1 MSDRNIAW
9 FGCPSGIAGD
19 MALGALIDAGAPVDE
34 IRSMLARL
42 AVPGWTLAAE
52 RVLRAGMSATRA
64 KVDCRHE
71 HAHRGL
77 SDIVGIIRAGELP
90 DRVEGRA
97 IAVFTKLAEVEARLH
112 GVSVDEVHFHEVGAL
127 DAIVDIVGVCC
138 ALEILGIDDI
148 GCSRIAVGT
157 GTVRAAHGVLPNPA
171 PAVPRL
177 LEGFAVVAVDETLEL
192 TTPTGAAL
200 MAALCNLR
208 GPMPEITISS
218 SGYGAGGRELSGRPN
233 CTQVVIG
240 TRSDAHWKD
249 NAGQPVVVLETN
261 VDDLTGEVLA
271 HTIDRL
277 IGAGALDA
285 WVTPIVMKKGRPA
298 HTVHVLSSPADR
310 DRLSRLLRDETGTL
324 GVRST
329 DSQRWMAERS
339 FSTVTIE
346 GHAIAIKHSA
356 GTAKAEFEDV
366 RAAAAALGRPLRLVR
381 DEAERLAAD
390 QRFDPPAAGSR

>member
-127 DAIVDIVGVCC
+127 DAI
-138 ALEILGIDDI
+138 A
-148 GCSRIAVGT
+148 
-157 GTVRAAHGVLPNPA
+157 
-171 PAVPRL
+171 
-177 LEGFAVVAVDETLEL
+177 
-192 TTPTGAAL
+192 
-200 MAALCNLR
+200 
-208 GPMPEITISS
+208 
-218 SGYGAGGRELSGRPN
+218 
-233 CTQVVIG
+233 
-240 TRSDAHWKD
+240 
-249 NAGQPVVVLETN
+249 
-261 VDDLTGEVLA
+261 
-271 HTIDRL
+271 
-277 IGAGALDA
+277 
-285 WVTPIVMKKGRPA
+285 
-298 HTVHVLSSPADR
+298 
-310 DRLSRLLRDETGTL
+310 
-324 GVRST
+324 
-329 DSQRWMAERS
+329 
-339 FSTVTIE
+339 
-346 GHAIAIKHSA
+346 
-356 GTAKAEFEDV
+356 
-366 RAAAAALGRPLRLVR
+366 
-381 DEAERLAAD
+381 
-390 QRFDPPAAGSR
+390 